1 MAEVNLLD
9 RFPRTKRPVEDRAQS
24 VTEADRQISR
34 QFGREYFDGDR
45 RQGYGGYRYA
55 PHFWQPTVK
64 RICEYYHLS
73 EDARVLDVGCAKG
86 FLLYDFKQL
95 MPLVTVAGLDISQ
108 YAIDHAPA
116 EVRPFLQLGNARE
129 LPYADRSFDLVLA
142 INTIHNLPLEECK
155 QALQEIQRVSSDHA
169 FVVVDAWR
177 TEEEHRRLQQWV
189 LTAQTYM
196 HVDDW
201 KKLFREAGYTGDY
214 FWFIVE

>member
-9 RFPRTKRPVEDRAQS
+9 QFPRAKRSVEDRTK

-45 RQGYGGYRYA
+45 RQGYGGYRYE
-55 PHFWQPTVK
+55 PRFWQPTV
-64 RICEYYHLS
+64 RRLAEYYRLS
-73 EDARVLDVGCAKG
+73 EGASILDVGCAKG

-95 MPLVTVAGLDISQ
+95 MPGVTVAGLDISQ
-108 YAIDHAPA
+108 YALDHAPA
-116 EVRPFLQLGNARE
+116 EVRPFLRLRNAKE
-129 LPYADRSFDLVLA
+129 LPYGDKSFDLVLSL
-142 INTIHNLPLEECK
+142 NTIHNLPLDQCK
-155 QALQEIQRVSSDHA
+155 QALREIQRVSRAHA
-169 FVVVDAWR
+169 FIVVDAWR
-177 TEEEHRRLQQWV
+177 TEEEHQRLQQWV

-201 KKLFREAGYTGDY
+201 GKLFREVGYTGDY